1 MTLQMSAILLL
12 QLILDPYIV
21 AKRVIKGL
29 MDTNGHG
36 TVLNIGSCLSQAIAL
51 PTVSQT
57 LIYKY
62 KCHSHLFISF
72 LPTVPTTWDSNPA
85 VCGLTWCRKLPRYER
100 MRSSKIK
107 LIEIAIYLT
116 F

>member
-1 MTLQMSAILLL
+1 MSAILLL

-51 PTVSQT
+51 PTVSQP
-57 LIYKY
+57 LIHKFSTNCTYV
-62 KCHSHLFISF
+62 LGF
-72 LPTVPTTWDSNPA
+72 
-85 VCGLTWCRKLPRYER
+85 E
-100 MRSSKIK
+100 SSCLWLNLVSKTS
-107 LIEIAIYLT
+107 EI
-116 F
+116 